1 MRDKNDLTI
10 VQNFSSDEFTKSIL
24 ELVKNKIEQ
33 FNELH
38 ETKKEENYLT
48 RKKTAQLLHISLTC
62 LNDWCKS
69 GILIP
74 LKLGNRT
81 YFKLSDIEKK
91 LNESNKSTT

>member
-33 FNELH
+33 FNEYQ
-38 ETKKEENYLT
+38 ETKKQEEYLT
-48 RKKTAQLLHISLTC
+48 REATAKLLHIGLTC
-62 LNDWCKS
+62 LNDWSKK
-69 GILIP
+69 GILNP

-81 YFKLSDIEKK
+81 YFKLSDIEEK